1 MLVRAARLRSTAGTT
16 LVVAAL
22 TCTMGL
28 ATQLPAA
35 AAAGCAHPGIEVLD
49 TLGGSGG
56 RVMALGRGTIA
67 AGSSAGVPAY
77 WIGSTVI
84 KVPLAARYSGYGT
97 VNAINR
103 HDLMVGTVYD
113 DTTRAN
119 VAFSY
124 RIGAAR
130 ARILP
135 GGSYADDV
143 NDSGRIVGGGP
154 FPADHLYVWHGTEVE
169 RELTVAPGFSFP
181 RVSGINNAGT
191 VIGAASDYQP
201 GFPSSAGV
209 GLVWPSG
216 TTGPAVPLLPI
227 DSSDDSGISYDPEDI
242 DENGR
247 IVGEKTSFW
256 ADGSYETYWDA
267 PYTAD
272 ATEVPGLPG
281 YYNEGYFRAIS
292 PTTGLVAGEA
302 PTSYYGDLPAGTA
315 EIWTGSGPIRA
326 LPAPDADADSGASAV
341 ADNGDVGG
349 YAVLASGEGVPVIWT
364 CAAQQA
370 L

>member
-1 MLVRAARLRSTAGTT
+1 MVVRATRLRSTAGTA
-16 LVVAAL
+16 LGIAAL
-22 TCTMGL
+22 TCTMSL
-28 ATQLPAA
+28 APQIPA
-35 AAAGCAHPGIEVLD
+35 AAAGCANPTIQVLD
-49 TLGGSGG
+49 TLNGSGG
-56 RVMALGRGTIA
+56 RVTALGRGTIA
-67 AGSSAGVPAY
+67 AGSSGGVPVY
-77 WIGSTVI
+77 WIGTTVI
-84 KVPLAARYSGYGT
+84 KVPLAHRYSSYGT

-113 DTTRAN
+113 STTRAD

-130 ARILP
+130 AKILP

-154 FPADHLYVWHGTEVE
+154 FPADRLYVWYGTAVE
-169 RELTVAPGFSFP
+169 RELTVGPGFSYP

-191 VIGAASDYQP
+191 VIGAGSDYQP
-201 GFPSSAGV
+201 GFPANADV
-209 GLVWPSG
+209 GLVWQSG
-216 TTGPAVPLLPI
+216 TTGPAIPLLPI
-227 DSSDDSGISYDPEDI
+227 DSSDDSGIGYSPEDI

-247 IVGEKTSFW
+247 IVGEKDSFW
-256 ADGSYETYWDA
+256 ADGAYETYWDA

-272 ATEVPGLPG
+272 GTEVPGLPG
-281 YYNEGYFRAIS
+281 YSGEGYFRAIS

-302 PTSYYGDLPAGTA
+302 PTSYVGEPPPGVA
-315 EIWTGSGPIRA
+315 EIWTGSGPIRP
-326 LPAPDADADSGASAV
+326 LPAPDPDGDSGALSV
-341 ADNGDVGG
+341 SDNGDVGG
-349 YAVLASGEGVPVIWT
+349 FAALPSGDVMPVVWT